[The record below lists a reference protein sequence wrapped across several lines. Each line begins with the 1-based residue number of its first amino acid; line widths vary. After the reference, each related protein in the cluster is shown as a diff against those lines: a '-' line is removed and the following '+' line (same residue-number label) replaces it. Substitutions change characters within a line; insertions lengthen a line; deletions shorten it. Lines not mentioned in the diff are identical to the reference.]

1 MDMKMLRA
9 ISCIVA
15 VFAAVTQAKGV
26 DLVALTQET
35 QKLSQKQQA
44 ITLAWWVPEEFWRA
58 SLAQSPAITAAQME
72 EMLKVLRPYT
82 MVAVLDGAIG
92 PFGGVTYNSEEW
104 LRSNTRLVDQQGKSY
119 SPYTED
125 KIDADTKNMLQV
137 MKPVLGNMLGPL
149 GQNIHFLLFPA
160 KTDKGIAIASAKD
173 KGHFTVKVGDKEF
186 KWRLPLDAL
195 LPAKVCPSCK
205 QEAKGSWNFC
215 PWCGTKL
222 DGK

>member
-1 MDMKMLRA
+1 MKIIRA
-9 ISCIVA
+9 ISCLVVMFAGVA
-15 VFAAVTQAKGV
+15 EVKGV

-44 ITLAWWVPEEFWRA
+44 MTLAWWVPEEFWRA
-58 SLAQSPAITAAQME
+58 SLAQTPAMTAAQTE

-82 MVAVLDGAIG
+82 MVAVLDGTIG
-92 PFGGVTYNSEEW
+92 PFGGVTYNSEDW
-104 LRSNTRLVDQQGKSY
+104 LRANTRLVDVEGRSY
-119 SPYTED
+119 LPCAEE
-125 KIDADTKNMLQV
+125 KIDADTKNMLQM

-173 KGHFTVKVGDKEF
+173 KGHFAVKVGDKEF
-186 KWRLPLDAL
+186 KWRLPLDSL
-195 LPAKVCPSCK
+195 LPIQVCGSCK
-205 QEAKGSWNFC
+205 QECKGSWSFC
-215 PWCGTKL
+215 PWCGKKL